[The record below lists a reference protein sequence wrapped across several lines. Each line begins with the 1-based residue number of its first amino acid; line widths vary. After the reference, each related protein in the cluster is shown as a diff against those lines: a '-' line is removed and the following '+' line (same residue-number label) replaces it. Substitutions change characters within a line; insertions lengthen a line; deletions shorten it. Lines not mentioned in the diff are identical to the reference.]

1 MANLRNRN
9 HNDSNGRYNESDNIT
24 PDELVEPGRVTS
36 YRDGYVHGRVLE
48 RRRQDE
54 VLEVRDNNNAARGLL
69 IGLSLASLVGLG
81 LAALFFWNQRP
92 EEAPTQIIVP
102 QSVSPSPSPQSAETQ
117 NRTTVIERQVE
128 KVPQVIVPQQPA
140 TSAPQQSAPK
150 INITVPRQAAP
161 AAPKTDVRVIPV
173 PSAPQQAPAP
183 KQDTTVNVTPPQSSN
198 QSSTTSTTTSTT
210 SSNPKA
216 NPINPSE
223 GTQNQTDTQS
233 GTDSTP

>member
-9 HNDSNGRYNESDNIT
+9 HNDSNGRYNESDNIPT
-24 PDELVEPGRVTS
+24 EEFVEPGRVTS

-48 RRRQDE
+48 RRHQDE

-128 KVPQVIVPQQPA
+128 RVPQVVVPQQPA
-140 TSAPQQSAPK
+140 SAPQQTAPN
-150 INITVPRQAAP
+150 INIIAPRQPAP
-161 AAPKTDVRVIPV
+161 PAPKTEVKVIPV
-173 PSAPQQAPAP
+173 PSAPQQAPAAQ
-183 KQDTTVNVTPPQSSN
+183 QDTTINVTPPQSSTQN
-198 QSSTTSTTTSTT
+198 STTSTTTSTT

-216 NPINPSE
+216 NPVSPSE

>member
-9 HNDSNGRYNESDNIT
+9 DNDSNGRYNESDNIPT
-24 PDELVEPGRVTS
+24 EEFVEPGRVTS

-69 IGLSLASLVGLG
+69 IGLSIASLLGLG

-140 TSAPQQSAPK
+140 SAPQQSAPN
-150 INITVPRQAAP
+150 INITVPRQVAP

-183 KQDTTVNVTPPQSSN
+183 KQETTTNVTPPQSST
-198 QSSTTSTTTSTT
+198 QRSETST

-216 NPINPSE
+216 NPINSSE

>member
-1 MANLRNRN
+1 MANLRDRN
-9 HNDSNGRYNESDNIT
+9 PNNSDGSYNEPDNIPT
-24 PDELVEPGRVTS
+24 EEFVEPGRATS

-48 RRRQDE
+48 RRHQDE

-69 IGLSLASLVGLG
+69 IGISLASLLGLG
-81 LAALFFWNQRP
+81 LAAFFFWNQRP

-102 QSVSPSPSPQSAETQ
+102 QSTSPSPQPAETQ

-140 TSAPQQSAPK
+140 SAPQQSAPK
-150 INITVPRQAAP
+150 ININVPRQAAP
-161 AAPKTDVRVIPV
+161 AAPKTDVKVIPV

-183 KQDTTVNVTPPQSSN
+183 KQDTTVNITPPQSST
-198 QSSTTSTTTSTT
+198 QKSTTSTTINST

-216 NPINPSE
+216 NPVTPSE

>member
-9 HNDSNGRYNESDNIT
+9 PNDSNGRYNEPDNIP
-24 PDELVEPGRVTS
+24 PDEFVEPGRVTS

-48 RRRQDE
+48 RRHQDE
-54 VLEVRDNNNAARGLL
+54 VLEVRDKNNAARGLL
-69 IGLSLASLVGLG
+69 IGISLASLVGLG

-128 KVPQVIVPQQPA
+128 KVPQVVVPQQPA
-140 TSAPQQSAPK
+140 SAPQQSAPK
-150 INITVPRQAAP
+150 ININVPRQAAP
-161 AAPKTDVRVIPV
+161 SAPKTDVRVIPV
-173 PSAPQQAPAP
+173 PSAAQQAPAP
-183 KQDTTVNVTPPQSSN
+183 QQDTTINVTPPQSST
-198 QSSTTSTTTSTT
+198 QRSETST
-210 SSNPKA
+210 SSNPKG
-216 NPINPSE
+216 NPINPSQ

>member
-9 HNDSNGRYNESDNIT
+9 DNDSNGRYNESDNIPT
-24 PDELVEPGRVTS
+24 EEFVEPGRVTS

-69 IGLSLASLVGLG
+69 IGLSIASLLGLG

-140 TSAPQQSAPK
+140 SAPQQSAPN
-150 INITVPRQAAP
+150 INISVPRQVAP

-183 KQDTTVNVTPPQSSN
+183 KQDTTVNITPPQSST
-198 QSSTTSTTTSTT
+198 QRSETST

-216 NPINPSE
+216 NPINSSE

>member
-9 HNDSNGRYNESDNIT
+9 DNDSNGRYNESDNIPT
-24 PDELVEPGRVTS
+24 EEFVEPGRVTS

-69 IGLSLASLVGLG
+69 IGLSIASLLGLG

-128 KVPQVIVPQQPA
+128 KVPQVIVPQQPV
-140 TSAPQQSAPK
+140 SAPQQSAPK
-150 INITVPRQAAP
+150 INITVPRPAAP

-183 KQDTTVNVTPPQSSN
+183 KQETTINVTPPQSST
-198 QSSTTSTTTSTT
+198 QRSETST

-216 NPINPSE
+216 NPINSSE
-223 GTQNQTDTQS
+223 DTQNQTDTQS

>member
-9 HNDSNGRYNESDNIT
+9 HNNSDSSFND
-24 PDELVEPGRVTS
+24 PDYIAPEEVVEPGRATS
-36 YRDGYVHGRVLE
+36 YRDGYVHGRVSE
-48 RRRQDE
+48 RRQQDE

-69 IGLSLASLVGLG
+69 IGISLASLLGLG

-102 QSVSPSPSPQSAETQ
+102 QAVSPSPSPQPAQTQ

-140 TSAPQQSAPK
+140 SAPTQSAPTK
-150 INITVPRQAAP
+150 INIIVPRQPAP
-161 AAPKTDVRVIPV
+161 PAPKTDVKITV
-173 PSAPQQAPAP
+173 PSATQQAPAP
-183 KQDTTVNVTPPQSSN
+183 KQETTIKVTPPQSS
-198 QSSTTSTTTSTT
+198 TPKTETSTTT

-216 NPINPSE
+216 NNPTTSSG
-223 GTQNQTDTQS
+223 GTQTQTDTQS

>member
-9 HNDSNGRYNESDNIT
+9 PNNSDGRYDESDYIPPN
-24 PDELVEPGRVTS
+24 EVVEPGRVTS
-36 YRDGYVHGRVLE
+36 YRDGYVHGRVSE

-69 IGLSLASLVGLG
+69 IGISIASLLGLG
-81 LAALFFWNQRP
+81 LAALFFWNQRQ

-128 KVPQVIVPQQPA
+128 QVPQVIRVPQQPA
-140 TSAPQQSAPK
+140 SAPTQSAPK
-150 INITVPRQAAP
+150 ININVPRQPAP
-161 AAPKTDVRVIPV
+161 PAPKTDVRVTV
-173 PSAPQQAPAP
+173 PSTTQQAPAP
-183 KQDTTVNVTPPQSSN
+183 QQDTTINVTPPQSST
-198 QSSTTSTTTSTT
+198 QRSETSSTT

-216 NPINPSE
+216 NPINPSQ

>member
-9 HNDSNGRYNESDNIT
+9 HNNSDSSFND
-24 PDELVEPGRVTS
+24 PDYIAPEEVVEPGRATS
-36 YRDGYVHGRVLE
+36 YRDGYVHGRVSE
-48 RRRQDE
+48 RRQQDE

-69 IGLSLASLVGLG
+69 IGISLASLVGLG

-102 QSVSPSPSPQSAETQ
+102 QAVSPSPSPQPAETQ

-140 TSAPQQSAPK
+140 SAPTQSAPK
-150 INITVPRQAAP
+150 ININVPRQAAP
-161 AAPKTDVRVIPV
+161 PAPKTEVKITV
-173 PSAPQQAPAP
+173 PPAAQQAPAP
-183 KQDTTVNVTPPQSSN
+183 KQETTINVPPPQSS
-198 QSSTTSTTTSTT
+198 TPKPETST

-216 NPINPSE
+216 NPVSPSE